1 MSIIHRF
8 NNTDDLEEGGMWFGD
23 YGEPIC
29 KWNWDQKS
37 RKLDV
42 RCGSWRSAI
51 DLSKFGERDMTDEKL
66 KKRLPKMAIKKA
78 ERLNDTKY
86 NRSNQHPG

>member
-1 MSIIHRF
+1 MAITHRF
-8 NNTDDLEEGGMWFGD
+8 NNTDDLEKGGMWFGD
-23 YGEPIC
+23 DGELIC
-29 KWNWDQKS
+29 KWNWDRKS

-51 DLSKFGERDMTDEKL
+51 DVRKFGERDMTDERL

-86 NRSNQHPG
+86 DL

>member
-1 MSIIHRF
+1 MSISHRF
-8 NNTDDLEEGGMWFGD
+8 INTDDLEEGGMWFGD
-23 YGEPIC
+23 DGELIC
-29 KWNWDQKS
+29 KWNWQRKS

-51 DLSKFGERDMTDEKL
+51 ELSRFGERYFTDEKL
-66 KKRLPKMAIKKA
+66 KKRLPKIAIKTA

-86 NRSNQHPG
+86 DL

>member
-1 MSIIHRF
+1 MSITRRF

-23 YGEPIC
+23 YGELIC
-29 KWNWDQKS
+29 KWNWHRKS
-37 RKLDV
+37 RMLDV

-51 DLSKFGERDMTDEKL
+51 DLSKYRERDMTDERL
-66 KKRLPKMAIKKA
+66 KKRLPKIALDKA

-86 NRSNQHPG
+86 DR

>member
-1 MSIIHRF
+1 MSITHRF
-8 NNTDDLEEGGMWFGD
+8 NNTGDLEKGGMWVGDFGKL
-23 YGEPIC
+23 IC
-29 KWNWDQKS
+29 KWNWDRKS

-51 DLSKFGERDMTDEKL
+51 DLSKFAERNMTDEKL
-66 KKRLPKMAIKKA
+66 KKRLPRMAIKKA

-86 NRSNQHPG
+86 DR